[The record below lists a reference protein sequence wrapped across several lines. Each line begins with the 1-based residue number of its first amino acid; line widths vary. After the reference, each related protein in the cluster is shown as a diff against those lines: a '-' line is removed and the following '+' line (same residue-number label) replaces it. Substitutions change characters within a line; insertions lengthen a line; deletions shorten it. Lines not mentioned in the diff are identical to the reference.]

1 MPCIRHGALTLCWVL
16 CIWKTRFDL
25 HSCCKARVKIS
36 LSEELQSTAVW
47 QTAVSANACFV
58 VLLSCE
64 VFCFAYRSLFSP
76 YKTFYLVLV
85 TEKYTYEHSYSSK
98 LLLCIFYSAVAVFPP
113 VVKEVCGKGYYSGG
127 GKLDFCTRCDQ
138 STWKYRAEE
147 RLSGSAHRNASAP
160 YGRLLAQIQA
170 PPWDQSLVTKIKSL
184 WMESENKIIANTIRM
199 TFLVI
204 M

>member
-1 MPCIRHGALTLCWVL
+1 MTDCSVCKRLFCCALVL
-16 CIWKTRFDL
+16 W
-25 HSCCKARVKIS
+25 S
-36 LSEELQSTAVW
+36 LLFCLQKP
-47 QTAVSANACFV
+47 
-58 VLLSCE
+58 
-64 VFCFAYRSLFSP
+64 FSP

-98 LLLCIFYSAVAVFPP
+98 LLLYIFHSAVAVFPP
-113 VVKEVCGKGYYSGG
+113 VVKEVCSKGYYSGG
-127 GKLDFCTRCDQ
+127 GKLDFCTRCGQ
-138 STWKYRAEE
+138 STWKHGADE
-147 RLSGSAHRNASAP
+147 RVSGSAHQNASAP

-204 M
+204 MQTDSWAFLALDYLKFALVNRIA